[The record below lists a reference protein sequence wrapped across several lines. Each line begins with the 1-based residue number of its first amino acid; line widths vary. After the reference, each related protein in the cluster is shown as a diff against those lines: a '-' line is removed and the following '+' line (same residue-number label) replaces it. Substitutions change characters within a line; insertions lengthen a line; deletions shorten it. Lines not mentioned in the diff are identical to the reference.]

1 MLPGQRDL
9 LDPESPLRKIL
20 SQTIRWSIS
29 QVFLKYFFDEVWK
42 VAQLILKI
50 TNIIFMITTFVW
62 PRMCKYGFESNPIWR
77 GGKQT
82 RGTVMSP
89 GLKSFFSRLC
99 LG

>member
-29 QVFLKYFFDEVWK
+29 QVFLKYFSDEVWK

-50 TNIIFMITTFVW
+50 TNIIFMITTLVW